1 MSKLDL
7 SNLDSIIEN
16 LQNSESCTREII
28 EKQTLTLFH
37 AKDYY
42 EGELK
47 VYEDVILMLKIYQE
61 KQKGNE
67 EISCE

>member
-16 LQNSESCTREII
+16 LENSKSCIRDILE
-28 EKQTLTLFH
+28 EQTSTLFH
-37 AKDYY
+37 TRDYY

-47 VYEDVILMLKIYQE
+47 VYEDVILMLKIYQNKE
-61 KQKGNE
+61 ARKDNQNVK
-67 EISCE
+67 